1 LGNASSLD
9 DLRRRVPLEAAQRL
23 AESLGHQLQ
32 SQWELRTALWQR
44 EAELATAVPVLA
56 RGDESQQ
63 LARRLQTIVRSAA
76 DALRCPAAALYLL
89 DDATTELKLRS
100 AWGLPPQQL
109 TQPARPLAGALADLE
124 ALLGHAVVLESPVLM
139 PRWQVPEP
147 CQSAVCVP
155 VSSAEN
161 PLGTLWVFNNQ
172 ARDYS
177 AAETNLVEIVAGRLA
192 VELERASLLSEQRL
206 QQKQTRRLELDCDIA
221 IIPSGP
227 TNKPLCPNF
236 DVAGWSQNAN
246 NLGGAFHDW
255 NLLADGR
262 LAVVLG
268 DACDGGLSGALTAT
282 TLRGLLRSE
291 FDRATKSTNWAA
303 VLQNCHRTLGSLS
316 AGNHWAGVL
325 LVILDPRTGEA
336 ELHSAGRPLALH
348 LSWQELLRRE
358 NQLKNCD
365 LPTDL
370 GCPGTKRNSRNTGS
384 GRLGLQDS
392 KIKSEAAIPWP
403 DQSKTPPRPE
413 QRQQRD
419 RLPQTTE
426 PEKRFNPA
434 PAEKV
439 TNEANR
445 IITPAAK
452 RLELPFENLVKP
464 TTPLGIGL
472 DADTVTAKK
481 LLVPGDL
488 LIGLNRGIADLRDGD
503 GKAFDLTRV
512 LGVDSSA
519 LLMKTDEILELLRGN
534 LAQQGF
540 AVEQRDLAAL
550 LIQCRGKSGSL

>member
-1 LGNASSLD
+1 MPRVDSPKLRLAQLEPPPRAPAFEELPGLGELCRNFTQATGWPLRFVSKLKPSVELLWSAPVCPGVDAPPGYLRIDLGNASSLD

-109 TQPARPLAGALADLE
+109 TLPARPLAGALADLE

-161 PLGTLWVFNNQ
+161 PLGTLWVFNNE

-192 VELERASLLSEQRL
+192 AELERASLLSEHRL

-227 TNKPLCPNF
+227 TNKPLCSNF

-303 VLQNCHRTLGSLS
+303 ALQNCHRTLSSLS

-336 ELHSAGRPLALH
+336 ELHAAGRPLALH

-358 NQLKNCD
+358 NQLKKLD
-365 LPTDL
+365 LAQNIGL
-370 GCPGTKRNSRNTGS
+370 PGTKRNEGPGTVNTGV
-384 GRLGLQDS
+384 
-392 KIKSEAAIPWP
+392 KSEAAIPWP

-413 QRQQRD
+413 QKHQRD
-419 RLPQTTE
+419 RLPQPTE
-426 PEKRFNPA
+426 PAQRFNPA

-439 TNEANR
+439 VDEANR

-452 RLELPFENLVKP
+452 RLELPFENLVNP
-464 TTPLGIGL
+464 TTPLGL
-472 DADTVTAKK
+472 DS
-481 LLVPGDL
+481 
-488 LIGLNRGIADLRDGD
+488 
-503 GKAFDLTRV
+503 TRIP
-512 LGVDSSA
+512 SRPRSCSCQA
-519 LLMKTDEILELLRGN
+519 I
-534 LAQQGF
+534 
-540 AVEQRDLAAL
+540 
-550 LIQCRGKSGSL
+550 C